1 MEALLIKK
9 TLITTY
15 LPLLTGI
22 LFIFLLLT
30 DPVTSSSLVLGG
42 LTTWCTKMI
51 PSLFPFMV
59 LSGFLLRTG
68 LSHRLSQ
75 ILYPVLGTIF
85 RLSPDCIYVI
95 FMGFLCGFPMGA
107 NIIAESLSLGKIS
120 YKEASLLLSFC
131 NNIGP
136 VYFISFVSVLC
147 PYYPL
152 WMTISI
158 MYLVPLC
165 YGLALRYTRYRDI
178 PLYKN
183 PRHKSD
189 FSIADHRCMSSS
201 QTPACTYRQSISV
214 PEYSYG
220 NALQTSMQKA
230 LTSILSLGGYMV
242 IFTVLQLP
250 FYNAYYHLPEPYI
263 HVLKG
268 LLEISSGIVALQPYP
283 QLYGIVYALMLPFCG
298 LCCLYQTYAMIQ
310 NTPLSL
316 TSYLSHKLMQT
327 LCTILLYGMVAA
339 WSCG

>member
-152 WMTISI
+152 WMTLSI

-165 YGLALRYTRYRDI
+165 YGLLLRYTRYRDI
-178 PLYKN
+178 PLY
-183 PRHKSD
+183 
-189 FSIADHRCMSSS
+189 
-201 QTPACTYRQSISV
+201 TYRQSTA
-214 PEYSYG
+214 PPNYSYG
-220 NALQTSMQKA
+220 NALQQSLEKA
-230 LTSILSLGGYMV
+230 INSILSLGGYMV

-250 FYNAYYHLPEPYI
+250 FYNTYYKLPEPYI

-268 LLEISSGIVALQPYP
+268 LLEISSGITALQPYP
-283 QLYGIVYALMLPFCG
+283 QLYSIVYALFLPFCG

-316 TSYLSHKLMQT
+316 TSYLSHKLAQT
-327 LCTILLYGMVAA
+327 LCTIIIYGVIIVR
-339 WSCG
+339 S